1 MTTPAT
7 HAESDS
13 LIIRKLGPFGP
24 ISNNAFILIDKAT
37 RQSALIDAVAEPEQ
51 VLAGAADATVAMVL
65 FTHSHHDHI
74 DSFDHLDAA
83 LDVPFY
89 MHPDEPWADHSRIQ
103 VHLAGGETIQLG
115 ETTLTAIHTPG
126 HTPGS
131 ICYYAP
137 PFLVVGDT
145 LFPGGPGYSRS
156 NAALQTLVQS
166 ISERIY
172 ALPDDTLMFNGH
184 GDDCTIGQSKAEH
197 AVFAAREHAPDLHG
211 DVLWERD

>member
-145 LFPGGPGYSRS
+145 LFPGGPGHSRS